1 MLTHEELLRP
11 PTVRLIH
18 PPFNGPAT
26 GGHVYNRE
34 MLRAAVAAGF
44 PLLSTPCRPGS
55 LTVAALPDRAGEIV
69 LWDSLFIRDLAGQL
83 PVLPGVRQGL
93 LAHYLPFRN
102 PLLKEGERA
111 EWRRWF
117 DRAACRMNFLVAT
130 GESVACDLTASWP
143 ACPVSLCRPGVDLA
157 FIESRSLRRPNR
169 PRRTVRI
176 LTVANLLP
184 AKRPIELLEIL
195 AGIDADWEWHLAGA
209 AGFDPAYAAELSA
222 RIRTLDSSG
231 RVFLHGCLDPPELAR
246 LMADMDVFASYS
258 AWESYGMALAE
269 ATANGLPV
277 VATAVGTAASLIRP
291 GETGFIVPWDDA
303 GLFRHRLKRL
313 ILDPGV
319 RLRFSQA
326 ALNQRPRTWA
336 QTLQDFRETPEFHS
350 LTTSMT
356 TS

>member
-1 MLTHEELLRP
+1 MA
-11 PTVRLIH
+11 PTVRFIH

-34 MLRAAVAAGF
+34 MLRIAGAAGF
-44 PLLSTPCRPGS
+44 PLISAPCLHGM
-55 LTVAALPDRAGEIV
+55 LTVPEIRNPAVEVV
-69 LWDSLFIRDLAGQL
+69 LWDSLFIRDHAAGSSTAL
-83 PVLPGVRQGL
+83 SGIRQGML
-93 LAHYLPFRN
+93 VHYLPFRN
-102 PLLKEGERA
+102 PLLTWSEQA
-111 EWRRWF
+111 DWRRGF
-117 DRAACRMNFLVAT
+117 DHVAGRMDFLIAT
-130 GESVACDLTASWP
+130 GEMVARDLVALWP
-143 ACPVSLCRPGVDLA
+143 EIPVTLCQPGVDPA
-157 FIESRSLRRPNR
+157 FIDGRSPRRPSPSSR
-169 PRRTVRI
+169 PVRI
-176 LTVANLLP
+176 VTVANLLP

-195 AGIDADWEWHLAGA
+195 AGIDADWEWHLAGDA
-209 AGFDPAYAAELSA
+209 DFDPAYAAGLSA
-222 RIRTLDSSG
+222 RLRTLDSSG

-277 VATAVGTAASLIRP
+277 VATAVGAAASLIRP

-336 QTLQDFRETPEFHS
+336 QALQDFRETPGFHP
-350 LTTSMT
+350 LATRR
-356 TS
+356 